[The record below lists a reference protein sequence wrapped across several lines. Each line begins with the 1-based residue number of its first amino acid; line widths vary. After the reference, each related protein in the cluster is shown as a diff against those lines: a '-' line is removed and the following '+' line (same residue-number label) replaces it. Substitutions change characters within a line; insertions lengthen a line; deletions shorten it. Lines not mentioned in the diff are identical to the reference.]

1 MNSTRKGEYTVLTHE
16 TILSVASHF
25 ELGGTPAYVKELTA
39 GNINVTYRL
48 DMAEDKTAPR
58 FVLQR
63 INTSAF
69 KDPVSLMENIGLVTA
84 HIRRSYEAEG
94 IDPARRVLTFVKADN
109 GTLLYRDPEGGAWRC
124 YVYVDHVTAYD
135 AIESADLFREAGAG
149 FGEFQTRL
157 SDFPA
162 ERLTETIPGFHNT
175 ARRFETF
182 LTSVEKDAAGR
193 VASVAEEIEFFT
205 SRKELMSSI
214 VDRLGGELPLRV
226 THNDTKLNNVLID
239 DETGK
244 ALCVI
249 DLDTVMPGSSL
260 YDYGDAVRYGACTA
274 AEDEPD
280 TSKIG
285 FDMELFSAFT
295 EGFVSATAGNLTD
308 TEIKLLP
315 LGIAVITCELA
326 MRFMT
331 DYLDGDV
338 YFKTAYEGHNL
349 VRARAQMKLLT
360 EVEAKMDEMNAFV
373 ESLLS

>member
-1 MNSTRKGEYTVLTHE
+1 MIHHDS
-16 TILSVASHF
+16 ILAVASHF
-25 ELGGTPAYVKELTA
+25 ALGGAPARIKELTA

-48 DMAEDKTAPR
+48 DMGEDKTAPR
-58 FVLQR
+58 YVLQR
-63 INTSAF
+63 VNTSAF
-69 KDPVSLMENIGLVTA
+69 KDPVSLMENVGLVTA

-94 IDPARRVLTFVKADN
+94 IDPARRVLSFVQADN
-109 GTLLYRDPEGGAWRC
+109 GTLLYQDGEGGAWRC
-124 YVYVDHVTAYD
+124 YVYVDNVTAYD
-135 AIESADLFREAGAG
+135 AIESAALFREAGVG

-157 SDFPA
+157 ADFPA
-162 ERLTETIPGFHNT
+162 EKLTETIPGFHNT

-182 LTSVEKDAAGR
+182 MASVEKDAAGR
-193 VASVAEEIEFFT
+193 VASVADEIEFFT
-205 SRKELMSSI
+205 ARKELMSSI

-249 DLDTVMPGSSL
+249 DLDTVMPGSAL
-260 YDYGDAVRYGACTA
+260 YDYGDAVRYGACTS

-308 TEIKLLP
+308 AEIRLLP

-338 YFKTAYEGHNL
+338 YFKTNYEGHNL

-360 EVEAKMDEMNAFV
+360 EIESKMDEMYAFV
-373 ESLLS
+373 EGLLEQ

>member
-1 MNSTRKGEYTVLTHE
+1 MLNTE

-25 ELGGTPAYVKELTA
+25 DLGGTPVAVKELTA

-48 DMAEDKTAPR
+48 DLGEGKTAPR

-69 KDPVSLMENIGLVTA
+69 KDPVSLMENIGLVTT
-84 HIRRSYEAEG
+84 HIRQSYETRG
-94 IDPARRVLTFVKADN
+94 IDPARRVLTFVRADN
-109 GTLLYRDPEGGAWRC
+109 GTLLYTDPEGGAWRA
-124 YVYVDHVTAYD
+124 YAYVDDVTAYD
-135 AIESADLFREAGAG
+135 SIESADLFREAGVG
-149 FGEFQTRL
+149 FGEFQTGL
-157 SDFPA
+157 ADFPA
-162 ERLTETIPGFHNT
+162 EKLTETIPGFHNT

-182 LTSVEKDAAGR
+182 LASVEKDAAGR
-193 VASVAEEIEFFT
+193 AASVADEIEFFT

-226 THNDTKLNNVLID
+226 THNDTKLNNVLMD
-239 DETGK
+239 NATGK

-249 DLDTVMPGSSL
+249 DLDTVMPGSAL

-285 FDMELFSAFT
+285 FDMTLFEAFT

-308 TEIKLLP
+308 TEIRLLP
-315 LGIAVITCELA
+315 LGVAVITCELA

-338 YFKTAYEGHNL
+338 YFKTNYEDHNL
-349 VRARAQMKLLT
+349 VRARAQMKLLR
-360 EVEAKMDEMNAFV
+360 EVETKLPEMYAFV
-373 ESLLS
+373 EGLLTK

>member
-1 MNSTRKGEYTVLTHE
+1 MTNTQAV
-16 TILSVASHF
+16 LSVASHF
-25 ELGGTPAYVKELTA
+25 DLGGTPVNLKELTA

-48 DMAEDKTAPR
+48 DMSADKSAPR
-58 FVLQR
+58 YVLQR

-69 KDPVSLMENIGLVTA
+69 KEPVSLMENIGKVTA
-84 HIRRSYEAEG
+84 HIRKSYETEG
-94 IDPARRVLTFVKADN
+94 TNPTRRVLTFLPADN
-109 GTLLYRDPEGGAWRC
+109 GTLLYTDPEGGAWRC
-124 YVYVDHVTAYD
+124 YVYVDNVTAYD
-135 AIESADLFREAGAG
+135 TIESAALFREAGVG
-149 FGEFQTRL
+149 FGEFQSRL
-157 SDFPA
+157 ADFPT
-162 ERLTETIPGFHNT
+162 EKLTETIPGFHNT

-182 LTSVEKDAAGR
+182 MASVERDAAGR
-193 VASVAEEIEFFT
+193 VASVADDVAFFV
-205 SRKELMSSI
+205 SRKALMSSI
-214 VDRLGGELPLRV
+214 VDRLGDELPLRV

-239 DETGK
+239 NESGK

-249 DLDTVMPGSSL
+249 DLDTVMPGSAL

-285 FDMELFSAFT
+285 FDLELFKAFT

-338 YFKTAYEGHNL
+338 YFKTLYEGHNL

-360 EVEAKMDEMNAFV
+360 EVEAMLPEMYAYV
-373 ESLLS
+373 EGLLEK

>member
-1 MNSTRKGEYTVLTHE
+1 MTTE

-25 ELGGTPAYVKELTA
+25 ALGGVPAAVKELTA

-48 DMAEDKTAPR
+48 DMGETAATPR
-58 FVLQR
+58 YILQR
-63 INTSAF
+63 INTAAF

-84 HIRRSYEAEG
+84 HIRESYTAEG
-94 IDPARRVLTFVKADN
+94 VDPTRRVLTFVQADN
-109 GTLLYRDPEGGAWRC
+109 GTLLYTDPEGGAWRC
-124 YVYVDHVTAYD
+124 YVYVDNVTAYN
-135 AIESADLFREAGAG
+135 AIESAELFREAGVG

-157 SDFPA
+157 ADFPA
-162 ERLTETIPGFHNT
+162 EKLTETIPGFHNT
-175 ARRFETF
+175 ATRYDTF
-182 LTSVEKDAAGR
+182 LKALEEDAAGR
-193 VASVAEEIEFFT
+193 ADSIPEDVAFF
-205 SRKELMSSI
+205 RARADLAHAI
-214 VDRLGGELPLRV
+214 VSKLGDPDRLPLRV

-239 DETGK
+239 NETGK

-285 FDMELFSAFT
+285 FDMGLFKAFT
-295 EGFVSATAGNLTD
+295 EGFVSATAGNLTE

-315 LGIAVITCELA
+315 LGIAVITYELA

-331 DYLDGDV
+331 DYLNGDV

-360 EVEAKMDEMNAFV
+360 EVEAKMDEMYAFV

>member
-1 MNSTRKGEYTVLTHE
+1 MLSHETVLA
-16 TILSVASHF
+16 VASHF
-25 ELGGTPAYVKELTA
+25 DLGGTPVSLKELTA

-48 DMAEDKTAPR
+48 DMGEDAPIPR
-58 FVLQR
+58 YVLQR
-63 INTSAF
+63 INTAAF
-69 KDPVSLMENIGLVTA
+69 KDPVSLMENVGLVTA

-94 IDPARRVLTFVKADN
+94 IDPTRRVLTSVPADN
-109 GTLLYRDPEGGAWRC
+109 GTLLYTDDEGGAWRC
-124 YVYVDHVTAYD
+124 YVYVDGATAYNSID
-135 AIESADLFREAGAG
+135 STALFREAGAG

-157 SDFPA
+157 ADFPA
-162 ERLTETIPGFHNT
+162 DKLTETIPGFHNT

-182 LTSVEKDAAGR
+182 MASVDKDAAGR
-193 VASVAEEIEFFT
+193 VASISEDIAFF
-205 SRKELMSSI
+205 SARKELAHAI
-214 VDRLGGELPLRV
+214 VSKLGDPELLPLRV
-226 THNDTKLNNVLID
+226 THNDTKLNNVLMD
-239 DETGK
+239 DESGK

-285 FDMELFSAFT
+285 FDMELFKAFT

-315 LGIAVITCELA
+315 LGIAVITFELA
-326 MRFMT
+326 MRFLT

-338 YFKTAYEGHNL
+338 YFKTMYEGHNL

-360 EVEAKMDEMNAFV
+360 EVEAKLPEMYAYV
-373 ESLLS
+373 EGLLDK